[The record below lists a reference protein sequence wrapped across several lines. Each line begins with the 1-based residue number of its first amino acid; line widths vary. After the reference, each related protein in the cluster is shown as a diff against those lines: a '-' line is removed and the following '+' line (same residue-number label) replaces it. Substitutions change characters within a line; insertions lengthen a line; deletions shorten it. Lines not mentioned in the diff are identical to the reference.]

1 LTGRDLLD
9 RWAGALGT
17 VLVLGAWEIGA
28 RLGWGDPQTLP
39 SPSQALLVA
48 WHYLTPAEVGADIAV
63 SLGRILAGFV
73 IGSLAAVTLGVLVG
87 WSERTA
93 RLIRPLVELLRP
105 IPPLAWIP
113 LAIVWFGLGE
123 GSKVFVI
130 VLGAFFPVFEA
141 AWRGMRGVSPV
152 VLRAARTMD
161 VRGARLLY
169 QVALPAA
176 LPDIATGLRNGFGLC
191 FGVLVAAE
199 LIAADRGMGHL
210 VMESR
215 EIGQLGIAVFGI
227 ALIGL
232 VNLLADWQLAWII
245 RRTVGRWHP
254 L

>member
-1 LTGRDLLD
+1 MSLRDALD
-9 RWAGALGT
+9 RWAGALGAI
-17 VLVLGAWEIGA
+17 LVLAAWEVAA

-48 WHYLTPAEVGADIAV
+48 WRYLTPAEVGLDVAV
-63 SLGRILAGFV
+63 SLGRILAGFT
-73 IGSLAAVTLGVLVG
+73 IGSIAAVTLGVLVG
-87 WSERTA
+87 WSDWTA
-93 RLIRPLVELLRP
+93 RLLRPIVELMRP

-141 AWRGMRGVSPV
+141 AWRGMQGVPPL

-161 VRGARLLY
+161 VRGMRLLL

-210 VMESR
+210 VMELR
-215 EIGQLGIAVFGI
+215 EIGQLGIAIFGI

-232 VNLLADWQLAWII
+232 VNLLADWQLGILI
-245 RRTVGRWHP
+245 RHTVGRWQP
-254 L
+254 V